1 MKRPW
6 LVYGLSFIGGL
17 VVFLIVLS
25 FVLSFLLKFKELDF
39 GRPQIGVLEIKGV
52 IADPE
57 EYLRA
62 IKVFQERE
70 NIKGVVVRI
79 DSPGGSVG
87 ASQEIFEELKKLR
100 KFKPVV
106 ISMGN
111 IAASGGFYISLGGN
125 QTFALP
131 GTLTGSIGV
140 VLQVPNLE
148 KLLKKLGVEAEV
160 VKSGEYKDTGSFYR
174 PLSPKERE
182 YLQEKIKVIH
192 SQFVKAIAEEKKLPE
207 TKVREIAD
215 GRIFTGEEALKLGLI
230 DRLGG
235 FWDAV
240 DEVKKLA
247 KIKEVKLV
255 YFPEKKRSFW
265 QFLLEEKA
273 SLLAEMVY
281 FKPWF
286 FPNY

>member
-1 MKRPW
+1 MRRPW
-6 LVYGLSFIGGL
+6 LVYGLAFVGGL
-17 VVFLIVLS
+17 VVFL
-25 FVLSFLLKFKELDF
+25 FVLSFILSFLIKLKDIDF
-39 GRPQIGVLEIKGV
+39 GKPQIGVLEIKGV

-57 EYLRA
+57 ELLRA
-62 IKVFQERE
+62 IKFLKEKESIR
-70 NIKGVVVRI
+70 GVVVRI

-100 KFKPVV
+100 TIKPVV
-106 ISMGN
+106 VSMGN
-111 IAASGGFYISLGGN
+111 IAASGGFYVSLGGN

-160 VKSGEYKDTGSFYR
+160 IKSGEYKDTGSFYR
-174 PLSPKERE
+174 PLSPKEKV

-192 SQFVKAIAEEKKLPE
+192 EQFIKAIAKERKLPE
-207 TKVREIAD
+207 AKVRELAD

-230 DRLGG
+230 DKLGG

-240 DEVKKLA
+240 EEVKRLA
-247 KIKEVKLV
+247 QIKEAKLI
-255 YFPEKKRSFW
+255 YLPEKKVSFW
-265 QFLLEEKA
+265 KLLEEKA
-273 SLLAEMVY
+273 SGLAESFY
-281 FKPWF
+281 LKPWF
-286 FPNY
+286 FPY

>member
-6 LVYGLSFIGGL
+6 LVYGLAFVGGL
-17 VVFLIVLS
+17 VVFL
-25 FVLSFLLKFKELDF
+25 FVLSFILSFLIKLKDIDF
-39 GRPQIGVLEIKGV
+39 GKPQIGVLEIKGV

-62 IKVFQERE
+62 IRFLRE
-70 NIKGVVVRI
+70 KESIRGVVVRI

-100 KFKPVV
+100 SLKPVIV
-106 ISMGN
+106 SMGN
-111 IAASGGFYISLGGN
+111 IAASGGFYVSLGGN

-174 PLSPKERE
+174 PLSPKEKV
-182 YLQEKIKVIH
+182 YLQEKIKIIH
-192 SQFVKAIAEEKKLPE
+192 TQFIKAIAKERKLPE
-207 TKVREIAD
+207 VKVRELAD

-230 DRLGG
+230 DKLGG

-240 DEVKKLA
+240 EEVKRLA
-247 KIKEVKLV
+247 QIKEAKLV
-255 YFPEKKRSFW
+255 YLPEKKVSFW
-265 QFLLEEKA
+265 KLLEEKA
-273 SLLAEMVY
+273 SGLAESFY

-286 FPNY
+286 FPY